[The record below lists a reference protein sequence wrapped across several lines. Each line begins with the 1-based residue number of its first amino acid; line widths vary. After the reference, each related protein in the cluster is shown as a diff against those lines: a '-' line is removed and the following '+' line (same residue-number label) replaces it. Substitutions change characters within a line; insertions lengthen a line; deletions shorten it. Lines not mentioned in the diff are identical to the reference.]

1 MPSIYQLET
10 RENFVENMKSAD
22 SDLAKRIIKLSLVN
36 NYFKDE
42 RAKEFSLQLMEANP
56 DIAEVIIKISIIN
69 RFLDEEFA
77 LQLIEANPD
86 CYGLYAGKKWEDLK
100 EQRNIALFAV
110 QKENSNLDFVPD
122 ELKDEDFLI
131 HAFSQNESL
140 LDEHVP
146 HWRTDPRLIRRIYE
160 LNPDILNEIDSTLYE
175 DVSDVNIVFPT
186 WKTDLKLIKHIL
198 SYNQE
203 LFNEVDP
210 SMYNNPELFEFIR
223 QKKIPLCI
231 LNKGIPQQQEF
242 KARMR
247 DLRTLALTQK
257 RPWNIGSRVP
267 IGLPAGYNVQALLG
281 GPTYKRRGTIGGK
294 RKRRTK
300 RRTYGSAPPL

>member
-1 MPSIYQLET
+1 MQPPSIEEVAT
-10 RENFVENMKSAD
+10 RENFVANMKSAEP
-22 SDLAKRIIKLSLVN
+22 DLAVRIIVRSIVN
-36 NYFKDE
+36 
-42 RAKEFSLQLMEANP
+42 
-56 DIAEVIIKISIIN
+56 V
-69 RFLDEEFA
+69 FLNEEFA
-77 LQLIEANPD
+77 LQLIEANPH
-86 CYGLYAGKKWEDLK
+86 CYEFYIEEAEEWEVLKKN
-100 EQRNIALFAV
+100 RNIALFAV
-110 QKENSNLDFVPD
+110 QKDASNLFFVPD
-122 ELKDEDFLI
+122 ELKDEDFLVE
-131 HAFSQNESL
+131 AFSQNESL

-146 HWRTDPRLIRRIYE
+146 HWRTDPMLIRRIYE

-175 DVSDVNIVFPT
+175 DVSDVNIVFPS

-198 SYNQE
+198 SYNPE

-210 SMYNNPELFEFIR
+210 SMYNNEELFEFIR

-231 LNKGIPQQQEF
+231 LNKGIQQQEEF

-300 RRTYGSAPPL
+300 RR

>member
-1 MPSIYQLET
+1 MQPPSIEDLET
-10 RENFVENMKSAD
+10 KENFVANMKFD
-22 SDLAKRIIKLSLVN
+22 PDLAENIIVRSI
-36 NYFKDE
+36 
-42 RAKEFSLQLMEANP
+42 ANG
-56 DIAEVIIKISIIN
+56 
-69 RFLDEEFA
+69 FLNEEFA
-77 LQLIEANPD
+77 LQLIEANPH
-86 CYGLYAGKKWEDLK
+86 CYALYIEEAEEWEALK
-100 EQRNIALFAV
+100 NNRNITLFAV
-110 QKENSNLDFVPD
+110 QKDASNLFVVPD
-122 ELKDEDFLI
+122 KLKDEDFFVE
-131 HAFSQNESL
+131 AFSQNESL
-140 LDEHVP
+140 LDKHVP
-146 HWRTDPRLIRRIYE
+146 HWRTDPMLIRRIYE
-160 LNPDILNEIDSTLYE
+160 LNPNILNEIYATLYE

-198 SYNQE
+198 SYNPE

-210 SMYNNPELFEFIR
+210 SMYNNQELFEFIR

-294 RKRRTK
+294 RKRTK

>member
-1 MPSIYQLET
+1 MPSIEDLET

-22 SDLAKRIIKLSLVN
+22 SDLAKRILKQSLVN

-42 RAKEFSLQLMEANP
+42 RAKEFSIQLMKANP
-56 DIAEVIIKISIIN
+56 DIAEDIIKISIIN
-69 RFLDEEFA
+69 RFLDQEFA
-77 LQLIEANPD
+77 LQLIKANPD
-86 CYGLYAGKKWEDLK
+86 CYGLYAGKEWEDLK

-110 QKENSNLDFVPD
+110 QQEKSNLVFVPED
-122 ELKDEDFLI
+122 LKDEDFLVE
-131 HAFSQNESL
+131 AFSKNVSL
-140 LDEHVP
+140 LDKHLPE
-146 HWRTDPRLIRRIYE
+146 WKTEPRLILRIYE
-160 LNPDILNEIDSTLYE
+160 LNPNILNEIDSTLYE
-175 DVSDVNIVFPT
+175 DVSDVNIVFPS

-198 SYNQE
+198 SYNPE

-210 SMYNNPELFEFIR
+210 SMYNNEELFEFIR

-231 LNKGIPQQQEF
+231 LNKGIQQQEEF

-300 RRTYGSAPPL
+300 RR